1 MGMFLETLTK
11 VMPEA
16 LAVKFGKLS
25 IFTKIV
31 VTYFIESSFLKLF
44 SLGLDIVKNLLSG
57 SPRVTEIAT
66 QLILEYEESCNTF
79 SFDNQSETL
88 HKSFLD
94 ILQETLCET
103 LHKMKPVDLVKSSPA
118 RHL

>member
-31 VTYFIESSFLKLF
+31 VTYFIESSSLKLF
-44 SLGLDIVKNLLSG
+44 SLGLDIARNLLTG
-57 SPRVTEIAT
+57 SPKVTEIAT
-66 QLILEYEESCNTF
+66 
-79 SFDNQSETL
+79 
-88 HKSFLD
+88 
-94 ILQETLCET
+94 
-103 LHKMKPVDLVKSSPA
+103 
-118 RHL
+118 